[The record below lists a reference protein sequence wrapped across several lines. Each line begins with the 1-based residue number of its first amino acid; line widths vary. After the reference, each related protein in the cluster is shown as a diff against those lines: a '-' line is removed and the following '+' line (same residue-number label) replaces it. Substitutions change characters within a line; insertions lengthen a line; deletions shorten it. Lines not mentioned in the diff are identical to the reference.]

1 MASAALSLVCNQ
13 CGAQLKNMKEA
24 QSHADATGHADF
36 AESTEAVLQLVCRY
50 DLTTNNHEC
59 LGSF

>member
-36 AESTEAVLQLVCRY
+36 AESTVAVLQLVCR
-50 DLTTNNHEC
+50 
-59 LGSF
+59 